1 MPKLH
6 CCGISHTG
14 GQAEESQPVVG
25 GGWKCQGRCGS
36 LDQLIDPKRRLEKRD
51 VVVFTYKLVYL
62 SCVLMI
68 LHPTSQLVFAP
79 TRWRTFCDSLISP
92 PTISESFVLL
102 FNPPSLE
109 EHMCA
114 AIQIY
119 DNNNNKEKSSQM
131 NRRFVT
137 VGVFIPKGEK
147 ATASRCRF
155 CLWCIGWT
163 QREAAKHQIQIAWTC
178 LHRALPACRPPG
190 PLKPRTL
197 R

>member
-1 MPKLH
+1 MSGTVPVISWLIPK
-6 CCGISHTG
+6 
-14 GQAEESQPVVG
+14 
-25 GGWKCQGRCGS
+25 GGWRNKT
-36 LDQLIDPKRRLEKRD
+36 LL
-51 VVVFTYKLVYL
+51 FTYKLPHL
-62 SCVLMI
+62 SCILMI
-68 LHPTSQLVFAP
+68 LHPTSQLVFVP
-79 TRWRTFCDSLISP
+79 TRWQTFCDSLISP

-119 DNNNNKEKSSQM
+119 DNNNNNNEKSGQM

-137 VGVFIPKGEK
+137 VWVFIPKGK
-147 ATASRCRF
+147 KVTASRCRF
-155 CLWCIGWT
+155 CLWCISGT

-197 R
+197 RWILTCGVFVLCLFFFTFLFFFFQIMDE

>member
-25 GGWKCQGRCGS
+25 GGWKCQGRC

-62 SCVLMI
+62 SRLDDSSSYFSTCFRPDAVGNL
-68 LHPTSQLVFAP
+68 L
-79 TRWRTFCDSLISP
+79 CDSLISP

-102 FNPPSLE
+102 FNAPSLE